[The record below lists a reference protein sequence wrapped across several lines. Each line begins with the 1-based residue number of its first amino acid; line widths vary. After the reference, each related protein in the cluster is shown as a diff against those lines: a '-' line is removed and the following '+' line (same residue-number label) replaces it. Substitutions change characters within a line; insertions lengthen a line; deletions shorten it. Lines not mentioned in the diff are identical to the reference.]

1 MKTRLID
8 AAATDGDNGE
18 GEQRVVLGQQLGGTS
33 VEGDGGSD
41 EANSSTDLVDRQV
54 LGELADHEEE
64 EGQVEEEEE
73 ENQREV
79 DPQRSQARRGG
90 TSELD
95 QMDLSKNRLR
105 GSFATHKKMKVTMNQ
120 EAKKIPMALANCPG

>member
-33 VEGDGGSD
+33 VESDGGSD

-54 LGELADHEEE
+54 LSELADHEEE

-79 DPQRSQARRGG
+79 DPQRSQARRWGH
-90 TSELD
+90 E
-95 QMDLSKNRLR
+95 
-105 GSFATHKKMKVTMNQ
+105 
-120 EAKKIPMALANCPG
+120 